1 MYLHDKKWSMNRRTK
16 RANPWR
22 VIVLVILVAA
32 AIYVN
37 QVIVPATP
45 PLFIPTPTPTL
56 PPESF
61 ITKAQELEAQ
71 GKYAL
76 AIQAYGDAIKADPK
90 NPSLYLS
97 LSRLQIYS
105 GKYQDAVTN
114 AANVLLLSP
123 NNAQAFIYQAWGK
136 AYLGEYLDAETAITT
151 SINIDPTNALAYA
164 VKAIILAQQDFDG
177 AAGLTTRDDAIEASR
192 TAQAMAPDLLE
203 THWGRGFVLEITS
216 NYTEALAEFL
226 AAVNQN
232 DRIAELHLALG
243 RNYRFLLDTDKAI
256 EEFNRANALDPSNP
270 MPDTLIART
279 YANVGEY
286 AKAIQFAQQAVQDA
300 PDDAAM
306 YGTLGWLYY
315 HNLAYENAIVTLGF
329 VIHGGVTADGVVV
342 EGLPLDYGRVA
353 EYYYTYALALAKLGY
368 CGEALPVA
376 QALITGVRNDS
387 VAVFN
392 AQEVINICQ
401 LFADSGAPTPLPLTT
416 PTRTPQPTLES
427 TATAAPTP

>member
-1 MYLHDKKWSMNRRTK
+1 MQRRTK

-22 VIVLVILVAA
+22 VIVLAILVAA

-61 ITKAQELEAQ
+61 ITKAEELKAQ
-71 GKYAL
+71 GKYTL
-76 AIQAYGDAIKADPK
+76 AIQAYNDAIKVDPR
-90 NPSLYLS
+90 NPALYLS
-97 LSRLQIYS
+97 LSQLQIYS

-114 AANVLLLSP
+114 AANVLLISP

-136 AYLGEYLDAETAITT
+136 AFLGEYLDAANAIDTA
-151 SINIDPTNALAYA
+151 INIDPTNALAYA
-164 VKAIILAQQDFDG
+164 VKGIILAHQDFNG

-192 TAQAMAPDLLE
+192 TAMAMAPDLLE
-203 THWGRGFVLEITS
+203 THWARGYVLEITS

-226 AAVNQN
+226 AAVTLN
-232 DRIAELHLALG
+232 DKIAELHLALG

-256 EEFNRANALDPSNP
+256 EEFNRANALDPANP

-286 AKAIQFAQQAVQDA
+286 AKAIQFAQQAVQDS
-300 PDDAAM
+300 PDDPAM
-306 YGTLGWLYY
+306 YGNLGWLYY
-315 HNLAYENAIVTLGF
+315 HNLAYENAIINFSLA
-329 VIHGGVTADGVVV
+329 IHGGATRDGVVV
-342 EGLPLDYGRVA
+342 EGMPLDYGRPA

-368 CGEALPVA
+368 CNEALPLA
-376 QALITGVRNDS
+376 QALITGVRNDEI
-387 VAVFN
+387 AIFN
-392 AQEVINICQ
+392 AQEVINSCT
-401 LFADSGAPTPLPLTT
+401 LFAQSGAPTPLPLTT
-416 PTRTPQPTLES
+416 PTNTPQPTAEM
-427 TATAAPTP
+427 TATPTP

>member
-1 MYLHDKKWSMNRRTK
+1 MYLRRTNWSMNRRTK

-22 VIVLVILVAA
+22 VIVLAILVAA

-45 PLFIPTPTPTL
+45 PLFIPTPTPTT

-61 ITKAQELEAQ
+61 ITRATELEAQ
-71 GKYAL
+71 GKYSL
-76 AIQAYGDAIKADPK
+76 AIQAYNDAIRVAPK
-90 NPSLYLS
+90 NPALYLS
-97 LSRLQIYS
+97 LARLQIYS

-114 AANVLLLSP
+114 AANVLLISP

-136 AYLGEYLDAETAITT
+136 AFLGEYLDATNAINTA
-151 SINIDPTNALAYA
+151 INIDPTNALAYA
-164 VKAIILAQQDFDG
+164 VKAIILAHQDFNG

-203 THWGRGFVLEITS
+203 THWARGYVLEITS

-226 AAVNQN
+226 AAVTQN

-256 EEFNRANALDPSNP
+256 EEFNRANALDPANP

-300 PDDAAM
+300 PDDPAM
-306 YGTLGWLYY
+306 YGNLGWLYY
-315 HNLAYENAIVTLGF
+315 HNLAYENAIINFSLA
-329 VIHGGVTADGVVV
+329 IHGGVTRDGVVV
-342 EGLPLDYGRVA
+342 EGIPLDYGRPA

-368 CGEALPVA
+368 CAEALPLA
-376 QALITGVRNDS
+376 QALITGVRNDAI
-387 VAVFN
+387 AVFN

-416 PTRTPQPTLES
+416 PTNTPQPTAEM
-427 TATAAPTP
+427 TATPTP